1 MTAARR
7 RPSSV
12 DALRRCV
19 GAGVSHSDVT
29 SSPAGGDDVTAPRR
43 PRPEKPVRFTLD
55 LDRAH
60 HQFLKEY
67 AVQAEA
73 RGAAEVM
80 RALLDELRDDPEL
93 ASRVRARI
101 WQH

>member
-1 MTAARR
+1 MSPMRKPSAVDSIRRAATAPAT
-7 RPSSV
+7 PAAEINQAVV
-12 DALRRCV
+12 DLA
-19 GAGVSHSDVT
+19 
-29 SSPAGGDDVTAPRR
+29 SPPRR

-60 HQFLKEY
+60 HQFLKDY